1 MINKNRIW
9 FSLILLIALFTP
21 IAIAQHAAQ
30 SPIGTRADGT
40 APPAPPIPNKST
52 LNHNLIADG
61 TAPPAPPIPY
71 PKASVLQADGTAP
84 PAPPIPW
91 KYSSIAV

>member
-1 MINKNRIW
+1 MINKKTIW
-9 FSLILLIALFTP
+9 FSLVLLIALLTP
-21 IAIAQHAAQ
+21 TAITQHAAKN
-30 SPIGTRADGT
+30 SIRTRADGT
-40 APPAPPIPNKST
+40 APPIPYKSN
-52 LNHNLIADG
+52 LGHNLSADG
-61 TAPPAPPIPY
+61 TAPPPPPIPY

>member
-1 MINKNRIW
+1 MINKKAIW
-9 FSLILLIALFTP
+9 FSLVVLIALLTP
-21 IAIAQHAAQ
+21 TAIDQHAAKN
-30 SPIGTRADGT
+30 SIRTRADGT
-40 APPAPPIPNKST
+40 APPAPPIPYKSS
-52 LNHNLIADG
+52 LGHNLSADG

-91 KYSSIAV
+91 KYSGIAV

>member
-1 MINKNRIW
+1 MINKNTVW
-9 FSLILLIALFTP
+9 FSLMLLIALFTP
-21 IAIAQHAAQ
+21 TAIDPRSMQD
-30 SPIGTRADGT
+30 SIGTGADGT
-40 APPAPPIPNKST
+40 APPAPPIPYKSS
-52 LNHNLIADG
+52 LGRNLSADG

-91 KYSSIAV
+91 KYSGVAV

>member
-9 FSLILLIALFTP
+9 FRLILLIALFTP

-40 APPAPPIPNKST
+40 APPAPPIPNKSA
-52 LNHNLIADG
+52 LNHNLI
-61 TAPPAPPIPY
+61 
-71 PKASVLQADGTAP
+71 ADGTAP